1 MNPAAHQRLW
11 PSVHVE
17 TNLAFHFRRG
27 NALDFQR
34 TVLRFGEL
42 VPGLLLGFGSNG
54 LGLELGFGPY
64 GISLGLQRL
73 FARLDSRL
81 DALDAMVASSATPRC
96 YERRDASSFPRRRLL
111 MPW

>member
-1 MNPAAHQRLW
+1 M
-11 PSVHVE
+11 HVE

-42 VPGLLLGFGSNG
+42 VPGLE
-54 LGLELGFGPY
+54 LGLGPY

-81 DALDAMVASSATPRC
+81 TLGCDGGILC
-96 YERRDASSFPRRRLL
+96 NRRAVMSVVMHRLFRVVGC
-111 MPW
+111 

>member
-54 LGLELGFGPY
+54 LGLELGLGPY
-64 GISLGLQRL
+64 GISLGLLRL

-81 DALDAMVASSATPRC
+81 TLGCDGGILCNRRAVMSVVMHRLFRVAGC
-96 YERRDASSFPRRRLL
+96 
-111 MPW
+111 

>member
-1 MNPAAHQRLW
+1 M
-11 PSVHVE
+11 HVE

-54 LGLELGFGPY
+54 LGLELGLGPY

-81 DALDAMVASSATPRC
+81 TLGCDGGILCNRRAVMSVVMHRLFRVAGC
-96 YERRDASSFPRRRLL
+96 
-111 MPW
+111 

>member
-1 MNPAAHQRLW
+1 M
-11 PSVHVE
+11 HVE

-54 LGLELGFGPY
+54 LGLELG
-64 GISLGLQRL
+64 LGRTASAL
-73 FARLDSRL
+73 ACNACSR
-81 DALDAMVASSATPRC
+81 ASIA
-96 YERRDASSFPRRRLL
+96 A
-111 MPW
+111 